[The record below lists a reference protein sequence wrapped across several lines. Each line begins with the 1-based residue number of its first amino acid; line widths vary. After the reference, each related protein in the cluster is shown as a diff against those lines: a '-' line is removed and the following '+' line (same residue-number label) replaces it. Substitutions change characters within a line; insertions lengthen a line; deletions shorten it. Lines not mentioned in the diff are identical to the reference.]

1 MGGECIQVCYGIIIT
16 KHFNNLEISLAFALD
31 ATMSQL
37 GPGVS
42 SLVSPL
48 LYKESNNQYYV
59 PFMMGLIIMVISWI
73 STFIMLKIDARH

>member
-16 KHFNNLEISLAFALD
+16 KHFNKLEISLAFALD

-42 SLVSPL
+42 SVISPML
-48 LYKESNNQYYV
+48 FKISNNKYYM
-59 PFMMGLIIMVISWI
+59 PFLFGLLIMIISWI
-73 STFIMLKIDARH
+73 CTFIMLKIDARH